1 MRYHFFRLVSVFA
14 PRIPWRLRPFVA
26 TLVGL
31 MAWLLA
37 RSARAGASQNAM
49 HVLGLTNTET
59 RQQRRRLRRVVQG
72 MFITAARNYLEVC
85 AFSDTSPQQLL
96 SHLMPNPDF
105 SALDAALAPG
115 KGAIL
120 ISAHFGPF
128 DYVAQCLQLHGYPLT
143 IPVEQLSDQRMLDL
157 MLSLRRRYGVQYVPL
172 HGASTM
178 RTLLQQLR
186 ERRMVLITA
195 DRVVQG
201 SSVEVPF
208 FNTKARLPLGPIALA
223 LHTGTPLVGAFGWY
237 GRDQRI
243 YGALVPITL
252 SLPEERRSD
261 PEAIIRVVVQLLE
274 DYIGT
279 YPQQWAMFTP
289 IWLE

>member
-1 MRYHFFRLVSVFA
+1 VRYHFFRLVSVFA

-59 RQQRRRLRRVVQG
+59 RQQRRRLRRVVKG

-85 AFSDTSPQQLL
+85 AFSGTSPQQLL
-96 SHLMPNPDF
+96 SHLMSNPDF

-157 MLSLRRRYGVQYVPL
+157 MLSLRRRYGVQYVCAVAWSFNHTHAL
-172 HGASTM
+172 TATARAAYSADYGRSCRAGVECRGVFFQREGALTMGASC
-178 RTLLQQLR
+178 
-186 ERRMVLITA
+186 A
-195 DRVVQG
+195 
-201 SSVEVPF
+201 SP
-208 FNTKARLPLGPIALA
+208 P
-223 LHTGTPLVGAFGWY
+223 
-237 GRDQRI
+237 
-243 YGALVPITL
+243 
-252 SLPEERRSD
+252 
-261 PEAIIRVVVQLLE
+261 
-274 DYIGT
+274 
-279 YPQQWAMFTP
+279 
-289 IWLE
+289 